1 MGTGLLA
8 ATITSSHI
16 IAHPCS
22 IGRRK
27 TDGVIVLFR
36 IGAPNLATGTMLD
49 LHHVQHGE

>member
-8 ATITSSHI
+8 MMCDDVIVA
-16 IAHPCS
+16 AHPCS